1 MLDFIFQLKKRIFK
15 MIKRLFLGTTEV
27 NFINVGKTFYKFF
40 IVEVILFVSVITLS
54 LFGLL
59 NVNLSVDFTGG
70 TTYQLDAEYTDTDIE
85 EVMSS
90 NLLDVSRYQTFD
102 NSNSII
108 FRATENTQEKET
120 EFLFYLSNKFQV
132 PDEEIDFQRVGPTFG
147 EEITEKGL
155 QALIIFL
162 SLVVLLIS
170 YRYEF
175 KYSLIALVALTHDLL
190 LVFCIYVLLGLEIT
204 PSTVIALL
212 TILGYSLYDTVI
224 LFDKLKDSIKTS
236 KFSYLS
242 VESLNKTF
250 NEVLMRSLNTSITSA
265 IPIASILFLGN
276 YLGLSGTLTDFALPL
291 FIGILS
297 GTYSS
302 IFVTVPFLS
311 KIINN

>member
-1 MLDFIFQLKKRIFK
+1 MQETLFHLLVACLIMLDFIFQLKKRIYK

-54 LFGLL
+54 LLGVL

-85 EVMSS
+85 EVMNS

-120 EFLFYLSNKFQV
+120 DFLFYLSNKFEV

-170 YRYEF
+170 YR
-175 KYSLIALVALTHDLL
+175 
-190 LVFCIYVLLGLEIT
+190 
-204 PSTVIALL
+204 
-212 TILGYSLYDTVI
+212 
-224 LFDKLKDSIKTS
+224 
-236 KFSYLS
+236 
-242 VESLNKTF
+242 
-250 NEVLMRSLNTSITSA
+250 
-265 IPIASILFLGN
+265 
-276 YLGLSGTLTDFALPL
+276 
-291 FIGILS
+291 
-297 GTYSS
+297 
-302 IFVTVPFLS
+302 
-311 KIINN
+311 

>member
-1 MLDFIFQLKKRIFK
+1 MIKKLFIGSTDIDFLKVGKLFYRIFIIEALIFIAVFIF
-15 MIKRLFLGTTEV
+15 
-27 NFINVGKTFYKFF
+27 
-40 IVEVILFVSVITLS
+40 S
-54 LFGLL
+54 LIGIL

-70 TTYQLDAEYTDTDIE
+70 TTYQFEANYDDTDID
-85 EVMSS
+85 EVMASS
-90 NLLDVSRYQTFD
+90 ILDVSRYQTFE
-102 NSNSII
+102 NSNSLI
-108 FRATENTQEKET
+108 FRATENTQDKET
-120 EFLFYLSNKFQV
+120 EFLFYLSNKFDI
-132 PDEEIDFQRVGPTFG
+132 PDADIDFQRVGPTFG
-147 EEITEKGL
+147 DEITTKGI

-175 KYSLIALVALTHDLL
+175 KYSLIALIALTHDLL
-190 LVFCIYVLLGLEIT
+190 LVFSIYVLLGLEIT

-224 LFDKLKDSIKTS
+224 LFDKLNYSIKSS
-236 KFSYLS
+236 KYSYLTDG
-242 VESLNKTF
+242 SLNKTF

-276 YLGLSGTLTDFALPL
+276 YLGLSGTLSDFALPL

-302 IFVTVPFLS
+302 IFVTVPFLA
-311 KIINN
+311 KIINK

>member
-1 MLDFIFQLKKRIFK
+1 

-40 IVEVILFVSVITLS
+40 IVEVILFISVITLS

-120 EFLFYLSNKFQV
+120 EFLFYLSNKFEV

>member
-1 MLDFIFQLKKRIFK
+1 

-54 LFGLL
+54 LLGVL

-85 EVMSS
+85 EVMNS

-120 EFLFYLSNKFQV
+120 EFLFYLSNKFEV
-132 PDEEIDFQRVGPTFG
+132 PDEEIDYQRVGPTFG

>member
-1 MLDFIFQLKKRIFK
+1 MIKKLFIGSTNIDFLQVGKLFYRIF
-15 MIKRLFLGTTEV
+15 V
-27 NFINVGKTFYKFF
+27 
-40 IVEVILFVSVITLS
+40 VESIIFVSVGVLS
-54 LFGLL
+54 LVGVF

-70 TTYQLDAEYTDTDIE
+70 TTYQLEAPYTTNNID
-85 EVMSS
+85 EVMESTI
-90 NLLDVSRYQTFD
+90 LDVSRYQTFE
-102 NSNSII
+102 NSDSII
-108 FRATENTQEKET
+108 FRATENTQDKET
-120 EFLFYLSNKFQV
+120 EFLFYLANKFDL
-132 PDEEIDFQRVGPTFG
+132 PDENIDFQRVGPTFG
-147 EEITEKGL
+147 DEITSKGL

-162 SLVVLLIS
+162 TLVVLLIS

-175 KYSLIALVALTHDLL
+175 KYSLIALIALTHDLL
-190 LVFCIYVLLGLEIT
+190 LVFSIYVLLGLEIT

-224 LFDKLKDSIKTS
+224 LFDKLNDSIKTS

-242 VESLNKTF
+242 EDSLNKTF

-276 YLGLSGTLTDFALPL
+276 YLGLSGTLSDFALPL

-302 IFVTVPFLS
+302 IFVTVPFLA
-311 KIINN
+311 KIINK

>member
-1 MLDFIFQLKKRIFK
+1 

-40 IVEVILFVSVITLS
+40 IVEVILFVSVITIS

-85 EVMSS
+85 EVMRS

-175 KYSLIALVALTHDLL
+175 KYSLIALLALTHDLL